1 MTKTPKDMAGT
12 SAMSSATNIEVGPAS
27 EESNVALTHNT
38 PIDLDHM
45 NNNTEVTASLDK
57 DNGQDY

>member
-1 MTKTPKDMAGT
+1 MAGT